1 MAGDPFEQSLKRR
14 KEISII
20 VHGRR
25 TGRKI
30 SLPVWFALED
40 ATLWL
45 LPVDGRRTQWFRNVL
60 ADPTIVIVA
69 GSRRR
74 TVRGE
79 PITGRAR
86 VRPVVKRFQTKYGR
100 TDVTRYYARLDGAVK
115 VAL

>member
-1 MAGDPFEQSLKRR
+1 MAGDPFRRSLTRR
-14 KEISII
+14 KEIAII
-20 VHGRR
+20 VRGRR
-25 TGRKI
+25 TGRTI
-30 SLPVWFALED
+30 SLPVWFVLED

-45 LPVDGRRTQWFRNVL
+45 LAVDGSRTQWFRNVL

-86 VRPVVKRFQTKYGR
+86 VRPVVERFQTKYGR
-100 TDVTRYYARLDGAVK
+100 ADVQRYYPRLDGAVK